1 MKQVEM
7 TVQVREK
14 TGKEVARKLRRKG
27 LLPGIIYGQGTQNI
41 PLAVE
46 ANELKKLLFRYRG
59 EQLIFNLNLKNNG
72 TEERKMA
79 IVKEIQVHPVTDEPI
94 HVDFYEV
101 SLEREIEVEV
111 PVEIM
116 GKAKGMERGGIL
128 EIITRELTISCL
140 PMAIPNTIKIDVSGL
155 DIGDSYHVEDLPPI
169 EGVNVLDPPK
179 TTIVTIVSPEE
190 EETEAEAEA
199 VETEVISKGKKK
211 EEIE

>member
-14 TGKEVARKLRRKG
+14 TGKEVARKLRRQG
-27 LLPGIIYGQGTQNI
+27 LLPAIIYGREAENI

-46 ANELKKLLFRYRG
+46 ANELKKILFRHRG

-72 TEERKMA
+72 SESRKMA
-79 IVKEIQVHPVTDEPI
+79 IVKEIQVHPVTDEPL

-111 PVEIM
+111 PVEIV

-128 EIITRELTISCL
+128 EVITRELTISCL
-140 PMAIPNTIKIDVSGL
+140 PMAIPNSIKIDVTSL
-155 DIGDSYHVEDLPPI
+155 DIGDSFHVEDLPAM
-169 EGVNVLDPPK
+169 EGIRVLDPPK
-179 TTIVTIVSPEE
+179 TTILTIVSPEE
-190 EETEAEAEA
+190 EEEAPTEEAL
-199 VETEVISKGKKK
+199 ETEVIAKGKKK
-211 EEIE
+211 EESE

>member
-14 TGKEVARKLRRKG
+14 TGKEVARKLRRQG
-27 LLPGIIYGQGTQNI
+27 LLPAIIYGRETENI

-46 ANELKKLLFRYRG
+46 ANELKKILFRHRG

-72 TEERKMA
+72 SESRKMA
-79 IVKEIQVHPVTDEPI
+79 IVKEIQVHPVTDEPL

-111 PVEIM
+111 PVEIV

-128 EIITRELTISCL
+128 EVITRELTISCL
-140 PMAIPNTIKIDVSGL
+140 PMAIPNSIKIDVSSL
-155 DIGDSYHVEDLPPI
+155 DIGDSFHVEDLPAM
-169 EGVNVLDPPK
+169 EGIRVLDPPK
-179 TTIVTIVSPEE
+179 TTILTIVSPEE
-190 EETEAEAEA
+190 EEEASTEEAL
-199 VETEVISKGKKK
+199 ETEVIAKGKKK
-211 EEIE
+211 EESE

>member
-14 TGKEVARKLRRKG
+14 TGKEVARKLRRQG
-27 LLPGIIYGQGTQNI
+27 LLPAIIYGRETENI

-46 ANELKKLLFRYRG
+46 ANELKKILFRHRG

-72 TEERKMA
+72 SESRKMA
-79 IVKEIQVHPVTDEPI
+79 IVKEIQAHPVTDEPL

-111 PVEIM
+111 PVEIV

-128 EIITRELTISCL
+128 EVITRELTISCL
-140 PMAIPNTIKIDVSGL
+140 PMAIPNSIKIDVSSL
-155 DIGDSYHVEDLPPI
+155 DIGDSFHVEDLPAM
-169 EGVNVLDPPK
+169 EGIRVLDPPK
-179 TTIVTIVSPEE
+179 TTILTIVSPEE
-190 EETEAEAEA
+190 EEEAPTEEAL
-199 VETEVISKGKKK
+199 ETEVIAKGKKK
-211 EEIE
+211 EESE

>member
-14 TGKEVARKLRRKG
+14 TGKEVARKLRRQG
-27 LLPGIIYGQGTQNI
+27 LLPAIIYGRETENI

-46 ANELKKLLFRYRG
+46 ANELKKILFRHRG

-72 TEERKMA
+72 SESRKMA
-79 IVKEIQVHPVTDEPI
+79 IVKEIQVHPVTDEPL

-111 PVEIM
+111 PVEIV

-128 EIITRELTISCL
+128 EVITRELTISCL
-140 PMAIPNTIKIDVSGL
+140 PMAIPNSIKIDVTSL
-155 DIGDSYHVEDLPPI
+155 DIGDSFHVEDLPVM
-169 EGVNVLDPPK
+169 EGIRVLDPPK
-179 TTIVTIVSPEE
+179 TTILTIVSPEE
-190 EETEAEAEA
+190 EEEAPTEEAL
-199 VETEVISKGKKK
+199 ETEVIAKGKKK
-211 EEIE
+211 EESE

>member
-14 TGKEVARKLRRKG
+14 TGKEVARKLRRQG
-27 LLPGIIYGQGTQNI
+27 LLPAIIYGRETENI

-46 ANELKKLLFRYRG
+46 ANELKKILFRHRG

-72 TEERKMA
+72 SESRKMA
-79 IVKEIQVHPVTDEPI
+79 IVKEIQVHPVTDEPL

-111 PVEIM
+111 PVEIV

-128 EIITRELTISCL
+128 EVITRELTISCL
-140 PMAIPNTIKIDVSGL
+140 PMAIPNSIKIDVSSL
-155 DIGDSYHVEDLPPI
+155 DIGDSFHVEDLPVM
-169 EGVNVLDPPK
+169 EGIRVLDPPK
-179 TTIVTIVSPEE
+179 TTILTIVSPEE
-190 EETEAEAEA
+190 EEEASTEEAL
-199 VETEVISKGKKK
+199 ETEVIAKGKKK
-211 EEIE
+211 EESE